1 MRFSFSEFT
10 LDTDSFELK
19 RGRLLI
25 ALEKKNFELLRFLL
39 ENRSTAVSKDDILA
53 AVWPSV
59 TVTDASL
66 STAIGQIRKALGDD
80 GRAQKFI
87 RTIHGFG
94 FRFVGEVSISEAR
107 LNSTAAPT
115 IKEVTQSDPYH
126 TNRPTLAVLPFEL
139 IGSEFQSEAIAE
151 AIPAELIATLSRLR
165 WIKIIAR
172 GSSFRFSKTPSGFG
186 NILSELNATYVLSG
200 TVHVQG
206 LENTII
212 VELTDSRSHT
222 IVWAQSFVV
231 KRDDVFQ
238 TRERIAREVVS
249 VLEIQVPLNEADRLI
264 HVPSE
269 NLDAWGHYHLGVR
282 HMQSYSRKNNLIAE
296 GHLKKAL
303 ALDPSFARAEAALSY
318 TEFQN
323 HFQMFDTDT
332 SQHRTSALQHAERAI
347 TQDQLDPYCALN
359 YGRAKWLYGE
369 VEEAMVWAERA
380 LNLNPNYAFGR
391 YNNAIFHNILCNA
404 KTAELEVSDAL
415 ALSPLDPH
423 RHWMLAT
430 KGLAALLKGE
440 HASAVE
446 SVEQA
451 LHAPIPHLYI
461 FMISAIVF
469 NCTGHDAKARAC
481 VARVRERGVPFGSS
495 DFLFHY
501 NFRDQARKTQIED
514 ALTQLGI

>member
-1 MRFSFSEFT
+1 MRFTFADFT
-10 LDTDSFELK
+10 LDADSFELK
-19 RGRLLI
+19 RGSRLV
-25 ALEKKNFELLRFLL
+25 ALEKKNFELLKFLL

-53 AVWPSV
+53 AIWPSV

-94 FRFVGEVSISEAR
+94 FRFVAEVSIPGDQFSSAV
-107 LNSTAAPT
+107 APMSPDVSAPDT
-115 IKEVTQSDPYH
+115 YH
-126 TNRPTLAVLPFEL
+126 TNRPTLAVLPFSL
-139 IGSEFQSEAIAE
+139 IGAEAQTDAIAE

-172 GSSFRFSKTPSGFG
+172 GSSFRFSNTPSDFG
-186 NILSELNATYVLSG
+186 DVLSQLNATYVLTG
-200 TVHVQG
+200 TVEVQG
-206 LENTII
+206 DKNVII
-212 VELTDSRSHT
+212 VELTDCRTHT
-222 IVWAQSFVV
+222 LVWAQSFVV
-231 KRDDVFQ
+231 KRDDVLQ
-238 TRERIAREVVS
+238 TRERIARDIVS
-249 VLEIQVPLNEADRLI
+249 VLEIQVPLNEADRLV

-332 SQHRTSALQHAERAI
+332 SRHRTLALQHAERAI
-347 TQDQLDPYCALN
+347 AKDQLDPYCALN

-404 KTAELEVSDAL
+404 ETAELEVSDAL
-415 ALSPLDPH
+415 TLSPLDPH

-430 KGLAALLKGE
+430 KGLATLLKGDDAE
-440 HASAVE
+440 AVTC
-446 SVEQA
+446 VEQA

-469 NCTGHDAKARAC
+469 SCTGHEEKARAC
-481 VARVRERGVPFGSS
+481 VMRVRERGVPFGSR

-501 NFRDQARKTQIED
+501 NFRDHARRTKIED

>member
-1 MRFSFSEFT
+1 MDFSFADFT
-10 LDTDSFELK
+10 LDAGSFELR
-19 RGRLLI
+19 RGSQLVAI
-25 ALEKKNFELLRFLL
+25 EKKNFELLKFLI
-39 ENRSTAVSKDDILA
+39 ENRTSAVSKDDILTA
-53 AVWPSV
+53 IWPSV

-94 FRFVGEVSISEAR
+94 FRFVAEVSVSEDQFSATSAR
-107 LNSTAAPT
+107 RELDANVPDTYQ
-115 IKEVTQSDPYH
+115 I
-126 TNRPTLAVLPFEL
+126 NRPTLAVLPFNL
-139 IGSEFQSEAIAE
+139 IGSEVQSDAIAE

-172 GSSFRFSKTPSGFG
+172 GSSFRFGGTPSDFG
-186 NILSELNATYVLSG
+186 DVLTQLNATYVISG

-206 LENTII
+206 PENTII
-212 VELTDSRSHT
+212 VELTDTRSHT
-222 IVWAQSFVV
+222 IVWAQSFAV

-249 VLEIQVPLNEADRLI
+249 VLEIQVPLNEADRLV

-318 TEFQN
+318 TAFQN
-323 HFQMFDTDT
+323 HFQMFDVDT
-332 SQHRTSALQHAERAI
+332 SQHRSFALQHAENALA
-347 TQDQLDPYCALN
+347 QDQLDPYCALN
-359 YGRAKWLYGE
+359 YGRAKWLFGE

-380 LNLNPNYAFGR
+380 LNMNPNYAFGR

-404 KTAELEVSDAL
+404 ETAELEVADAL
-415 ALSPLDPH
+415 ALSPLDPY

-430 KGLAALLKGE
+430 KGLAALLKGDDE
-440 HASAVE
+440 SALI
-446 SVEQA
+446 SIEQA

-469 NCTGHDAKARAC
+469 SCTGHDEKARAC
-481 VARVRERGVPFGSS
+481 VSSVQERGVPFGSK

-501 NFRDQARKTQIED
+501 NFRDQDRKTEIED
-514 ALTQLGI
+514 ALAQFGI

>member
-1 MRFSFSEFT
+1 MRFTFADFT
-10 LDTDSFELK
+10 LDTGSFELK
-19 RGRLLI
+19 RGPQLV
-25 ALEKKNFELLRFLL
+25 ALEKKNFELLKFLL
-39 ENRSTAVSKDDILA
+39 ENRSTAVSKDDILTA
-53 AVWPSV
+53 IWPSV

-66 STAIGQIRKALGDD
+66 STAVGQIRKALGDD

-94 FRFVGEVSISEAR
+94 FRFVAEVSASEDRFSSA
-107 LNSTAAPT
+107 AAPSEPDAT
-115 IKEVTQSDPYH
+115 SPDTYHIK
-126 TNRPTLAVLPFEL
+126 RPTLAVLPFIL
-139 IGSEFQSEAIAE
+139 IGSEAQSDAIAE

-172 GSSFRFSKTPSGFG
+172 GSSFRFGNTPSD
-186 NILSELNATYVLSG
+186 LDDVLTQLNATYVISG

-206 LENTII
+206 PENTIV
-212 VELTDSRSHT
+212 VELTDTRSHT
-222 IVWAQSFVV
+222 IVWAQSFSVR
-231 KRDDVFQ
+231 RDDVFQ
-238 TRERIAREVVS
+238 IRERIAREVVS
-249 VLEIQVPLNEADRLI
+249 VLEIQVPLNEADRLV

-332 SQHRTSALQHAERAI
+332 SRHRTLALQHAERAI
-347 TQDQLDPYCALN
+347 AKDQLDPYCALN
-359 YGRAKWLYGE
+359 YGRAKWLYGD

-404 KTAELEVSDAL
+404 ETAELEVSDAL

-430 KGLAALLKGE
+430 KGLAALLKE
-440 HASAVE
+440 DDAVA
-446 SVEQA
+446 VACIEQA

-461 FMISAIVF
+461 FMISATVF
-469 NCTGHDAKARAC
+469 SCTGHDEKAREC
-481 VARVRERGVPFGSS
+481 VNRVRERGVPFGSS

-501 NFRDQARKTQIED
+501 NFRDQARRTQIED